1 MHGLMADSAGSAWTF
16 GASILSFAFPMILFI
31 VVASALYVLYTKP
44 EFVPGHPA
52 PGLARPVSY
61 TPVPGPP
68 AVSHETPATSAAE
81 TPPAAETAP
90 AAAGEA
96 AETED
101 AE

>member
-1 MHGLMADSAGSAWTF
+1 MQGLMADSAGSAWTF
-16 GASILSFAFPMILFI
+16 GASILSFAFPMTLFI

-44 EFVPGHPA
+44 EYIPGHPA
-52 PGLARPVSY
+52 PGLERPVSY

-68 AVSHETPATSAAE
+68 AVSHETPAASAAE
-81 TPPAAETAP
+81 TTPPT
-90 AAAGEA
+90 AGEA